1 MDRQYDIF
9 EILADGVPVWREA
22 IHGKDNAL
30 RKSAILAAK
39 TPNEIRVMHVPTKT
53 TIATM
58 NNQAKTQNSDGCIET

>member
-9 EILADGVPVWREA
+9 EILPDGSAFWREA
-22 IHGKDNAL
+22 IHGRDNAM

-53 TIATM
+53 IIATM
-58 NNQAKTQNSDGCIET
+58 NDAANTQK

>member
-1 MDRQYDIF
+1 MDCQYDIF
-9 EILADGVPVWREA
+9 EILPDGSPLWREA
-22 IHGKDNAL
+22 IHGRDNAI

-58 NNQAKTQNSDGCIET
+58 NDAANTRK